1 MALIGDLNTFNFVDV
16 LQVIFKDRKD
26 GILLVEWPDMII
38 TYYVK
43 NGQVIFARPVDR
55 VYRVYTEKDFDL
67 LIEKL
72 RIPKENLHKTVE
84 RFLIRRLNLKEGVF
98 SFTPSLIRY
107 SSDNYGFVYPTEK
120 IIMIASRSLTPEEV
134 ERKIS
139 DEMLVFDLS
148 ENISE
153 IIKRAEFTPEEK
165 KILSLVNGERNV
177 ADIRHKAGLDKLT
190 VDRALYGFLALG
202 IIKRKKM
209 EKKQK
214 PSVALDLLMKII
226 ERIKE
231 L

>member
-1 MALIGDLNTFNFVDV
+1 MALIGDLNTFNFVDI
-16 LQVIFKDRKD
+16 LQVIYKDRKD
-26 GILLVEWPDMII
+26 GILLVEWPDII
-38 TYYVK
+38 VAYYAR

-55 VYRVYTEKDFDL
+55 VYRVYTDKDFDI

-84 RFLIRRLNLKEGVF
+84 RFLIKRLDLREGVF
-98 SFTPSLIRY
+98 SFTPSFVRY

-139 DEMLVFDLS
+139 DEMLTFDLS
-148 ENISE
+148 EDIGE
-153 IIKRAEFTPEEK
+153 IKKRAEFTPEEEK
-165 KILSLVNGERNV
+165 VLSLLNGERSV
-177 ADIRHKAGLDKLT
+177 ADIRRESGLDRLA

-202 IIKRKKM
+202 IIKRKKV

-231 L
+231 I